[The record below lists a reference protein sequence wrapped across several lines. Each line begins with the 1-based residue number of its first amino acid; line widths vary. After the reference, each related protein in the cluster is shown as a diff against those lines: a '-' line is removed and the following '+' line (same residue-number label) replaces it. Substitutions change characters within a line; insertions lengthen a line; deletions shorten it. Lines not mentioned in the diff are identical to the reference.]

1 MDVAGRKIWSREKN
15 WVSKVLKISLLEIVP
30 EVPCLFKFKNE
41 SLGDPLLNM
50 RMSRSFLGTSTSVT
64 DMSWMS

>member
-15 WVSKVLKISLLEIVP
+15 WVSKIIKISLLEIVP
-30 EVPCLFKFKNE
+30 EGPCLFKFKNE

-50 RMSRSFLGTSTSVT
+50 RMSRSLLWTSMFVT
-64 DMSWMS
+64 EMSWMS